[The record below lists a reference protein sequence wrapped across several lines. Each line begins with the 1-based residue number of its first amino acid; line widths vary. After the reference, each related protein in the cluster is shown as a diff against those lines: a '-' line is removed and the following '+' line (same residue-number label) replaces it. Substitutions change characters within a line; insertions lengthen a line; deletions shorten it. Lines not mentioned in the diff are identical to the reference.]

1 VDRQEVPYEIGYGRP
16 PRANRFAKGKSGNPK
31 GRPKGSK
38 NLSTVVLRES
48 RQRVRINGSNGART
62 LSKLEAAVRQVS
74 NKAAQGDLRASR
86 DLFSLVQHS
95 EAESSSGVSSEAMHE
110 IDQRVLESLHKRIKA
125 FHSEQPTQ
133 PAAIPEEGSK

>member
-1 VDRQEVPYEIGYGRP
+1 VDKQEPPYEVGYGRP
-16 PRANRFAKGKSGNPK
+16 PRASRFAKGKSGNPN

-48 RQRVRINGSNGART
+48 RQRVRINGPSGART

-95 EAESSSGVSSEAMHE
+95 EAESSSGISPEAMHE
-110 IDQRVLESLHKRIKA
+110 IDQRVLESLHKRIQGL
-125 FHSEQPTQ
+125 HSEQPTQ
-133 PAAIPEEGSK
+133 PSADPKEESK